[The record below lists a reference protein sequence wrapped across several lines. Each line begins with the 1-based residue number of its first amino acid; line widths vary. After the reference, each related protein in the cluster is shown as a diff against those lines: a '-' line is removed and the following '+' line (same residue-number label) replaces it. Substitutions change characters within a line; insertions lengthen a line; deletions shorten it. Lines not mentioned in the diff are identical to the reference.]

1 MTTVTETGKIQ
12 LKIHQLTKTQY
23 DNLETISPTE
33 LYAVDLELTGGK
45 ILLSDTNGDITE
57 LNTSSADAGKALVS
71 DGTDVGLQYTAVIKE
86 WVD

>member
-1 MTTVTETGKIQ
+1 MTTVTETGKAQ

-23 DNLETISPTE
+23 DNLATVSPTE

-45 ILLSDTNGDITE
+45 VLLSDANGDITE

-71 DGTDVGLQYTAVIKE
+71 DGTDVSLQYTAVIKE

>member
-1 MTTVTETGKIQ
+1 MTTTTETGKAQ
-12 LKIHQLTKTQY
+12 LKIHNLNKTQY
-23 DNLETISPTE
+23 NNLGAISSTE
-33 LYAVDLELTGGK
+33 LYMVDMELTGGK
-45 ILLSDTNGDITE
+45 VLFSDANGDITE